1 MTNHNSK
8 SIQCQAYLL
17 IELYNNVS
25 FNRQWFQCVI
35 KTRMFDSDNYCFA
48 LIIVNVNEAPRS
60 KSLSTL
66 IQINRR
72 KHDYYR
78 NKFQLTNFVSYNTV
92 ARNTVNEISSYHL
105 WPVVHRLK
113 FDQFEICLFFSGSIT
128 SNVTQ
133 IHYHSEGKV
142 KRKLQYVPEN
152 YLSPFLVARVS
163 EESRWELKCRE
174 NRLVTA
180 FKTRQKFHFRDIP
193 FTKLK
198 SHTLQQHL
206 WQPHFRATIGQIA
219 WKPGV
224 EYFSKGE
231 LSEENLHV
239 CFQIGRQHHV
249 NKKQGRGTVRR
260 RIHFLQSL
268 ICFSTKTAFQNKL
281 RFLR

>member
-1 MTNHNSK
+1 MTCCTSLE
-8 SIQCQAYLL
+8 IWP
-17 IELYNNVS
+17 
-25 FNRQWFQCVI
+25 NR
-35 KTRMFDSDNYCFA
+35 
-48 LIIVNVNEAPRS
+48 
-60 KSLSTL
+60 
-66 IQINRR
+66 
-72 KHDYYR
+72 
-78 NKFQLTNFVSYNTV
+78 
-92 ARNTVNEISSYHL
+92 EI
-105 WPVVHRLK
+105 
-113 FDQFEICLFFSGSIT
+113 FFFSGLIT

-224 EYFSKGE
+224 EFFSKGK
-231 LSEENLHV
+231 LSEENLLV

-281 RFLR
+281 RFLRQRNDPGLVRVTYHHQDENTLWRAFSSFCFVCKSPES

>member
-1 MTNHNSK
+1 
-8 SIQCQAYLL
+8 
-17 IELYNNVS
+17 
-25 FNRQWFQCVI
+25 
-35 KTRMFDSDNYCFA
+35 MFDSDNYCFA

-72 KHDYYR
+72 KHDYYG
-78 NKFQLTNFVSYNTV
+78 NQFKLTKCVSCNAV
-92 ARNTVNEISSYHL
+92 ARNTVNETSSYHL

-113 FDQFEICLFFSGSIT
+113 FDQKREMFVFSRSIT

-142 KRKLQYVPEN
+142 KGKLQYVPEN
-152 YLSPFLVARVS
+152 YLSPFLAARVS

-180 FKTRQKFHFRDIP
+180 FKTRQKFHFRDMP
-193 FTKLK
+193 F
-198 SHTLQQHL
+198 TLQQHL
-206 WQPHFRATIGQIA
+206 WQPHFRAATIGQIA

-224 EYFSKGE
+224 EFFSKGK
-231 LSEENLHV
+231 LSEENLLV

-268 ICFSTKTAFQNKL
+268 ICFSTKNAFQNKL

>member
-1 MTNHNSK
+1 MK
-8 SIQCQAYLL
+8 
-17 IELYNNVS
+17 
-25 FNRQWFQCVI
+25 
-35 KTRMFDSDNYCFA
+35 
-48 LIIVNVNEAPRS
+48 
-60 KSLSTL
+60 
-66 IQINRR
+66 
-72 KHDYYR
+72 
-78 NKFQLTNFVSYNTV
+78 
-92 ARNTVNEISSYHL
+92 
-105 WPVVHRLK
+105 
-113 FDQFEICLFFSGSIT
+113 CLFFSGSIT

-224 EYFSKGE
+224 EFFQRASCQKKIFLSVFKLGASIMWTRSRGEGNCEKEDSLFTISDMFLDKDRLSKQ
-231 LSEENLHV
+231 V
-239 CFQIGRQHHV
+239 
-249 NKKQGRGTVRR
+249 T
-260 RIHFLQSL
+260 
-268 ICFSTKTAFQNKL
+268 FSTPEKWSWPS
-281 RFLR
+281 